1 MGNNTDV
8 NGSGS
13 ISHMFLDLS
22 PETMEKIY
30 NSIFLVFVYMVPLSV
45 IIVTYANIIA
55 KIYRKSKEEDDTHY
69 AKTKSVTAATARKS
83 SSLSSSPPPHSGL
96 RHTPSTCSLRR
107 SRRSFKFARSQT
119 VALRMSTMHVLAFVG
134 CWTPYLVI
142 SLWHILDPQSVESV
156 SAEVQDA
163 LFLTAVFNSCID
175 PLVYGGFYFKVI
187 LT

>member
-1 MGNNTDV
+1 MQNGTTDSSFATV
-8 NGSGS
+8 
-13 ISHMFLDLS
+13 FDLS

-55 KIYRKSKEEDDTHY
+55 KIYRKSKEEDDRYGYKPNKPPQRPKQTISTELN
-69 AKTKSVTAATARKS
+69 AKE
-83 SSLSSSPPPHSGL
+83 
-96 RHTPSTCSLRR
+96 TPQLCHASSTCSLRR
-107 SRRSFKFARSQT
+107 NRRSFKFARSQT

-142 SLWHILDPQSVESV
+142 SLWHILNPQSVESV

-175 PLVYGGFYFKVI
+175 PLVYGGFYFKVRTT
-187 LT
+187 LY